1 MREVLVPTEFAAHAC
16 RRPIVLIAAWL
27 VVLQAFL
34 AGVAAAQAGAMLAS
48 GPIDAAAICHG
59 AGGAG
64 PADSTA
70 PETANGWHLCCA
82 ACTAAAPALAPP
94 EAARIPQRRQAS
106 RPVAGSSFTV
116 IISRGAIR
124 AGPSQAPPRLA

>member
-1 MREVLVPTEFAAHAC
+1 MREVLVPTGFAAHAC

-48 GPIDAAAICHG
+48 GPIHASAICHG

-64 PADSTA
+64 PADPAA
-70 PETANGWHLCCA
+70 PETAKVWHLCCA
-82 ACTAAAPALAPP
+82 CCTSDTAAIAPP
-94 EAARIPQRRQAS
+94 AVPSMSQCRHAS
-106 RPVAGSSFTV
+106 QPVVWSGFTFV
-116 IISRGAIR
+116 ICHGAIR
-124 AGPSQAPPRLA
+124 AGSSQAPPRLA